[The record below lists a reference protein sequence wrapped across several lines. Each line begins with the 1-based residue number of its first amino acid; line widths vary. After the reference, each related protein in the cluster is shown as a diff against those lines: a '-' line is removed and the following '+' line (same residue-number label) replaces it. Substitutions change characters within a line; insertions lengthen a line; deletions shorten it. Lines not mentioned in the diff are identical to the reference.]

1 MSIFSNSF
9 LVTILREHLVI
20 FFSFFLY
27 SLSGHFIINKLK
39 PKQVVHGMTTIKDRP
54 FAPQYTRNYIIKV
67 KQTAVFISE
76 MITNQEN
83 TRSKVLQQ
91 RPNINGS
98 SNILRN
104 KHYFECFPFV
114 LGLMLK
120 HTKYYILN
128 VKKIQMQNLW
138 WGMGLAPTICAIL
151 LHVHM

>member
-1 MSIFSNSF
+1 
-9 LVTILREHLVI
+9 
-20 FFSFFLY
+20 
-27 SLSGHFIINKLK
+27 
-39 PKQVVHGMTTIKDRP
+39 MTTIKDRP
-54 FAPQYTRNYIIKV
+54 IAPQYTSNYIIKV
-67 KQTAVFISE
+67 KLAAVFISE

-91 RPNINGS
+91 RPSINGS

-120 HTKYYILN
+120 HTKYPILN
-128 VKKIQMQNLW
+128 VKKIQMQNSR

-151 LHVHM
+151 LHVHMLTTFKDFPSGSLITHASSLLARTKYGCI